1 MADTL
6 KKMYFGQPSTGG
18 STIYTAPLTA
28 SGSGASAVIRT
39 VHICNTTSTP
49 ATISLSVNGSAATAA
64 NNIYR
69 AFTIPANGIH
79 VANVSVVLESGD
91 TLQALQGTASA
102 LTMFIS
108 GVEF

>member
-6 KKMYFGQPSTGG
+6 KRIYFGQPGTTNA
-18 STIYTAPLTA
+18 TIYTAPTTP

-39 VHICNTTSTP
+39 VHICNTTTNP

-64 NNIYR
+64 NNVYR
-69 AFTIPANGIH
+69 AFTIPASGIH
-79 VANVSVVLESGD
+79 VANVSLVLESGD

-102 LTMFIS
+102 LTMLIS